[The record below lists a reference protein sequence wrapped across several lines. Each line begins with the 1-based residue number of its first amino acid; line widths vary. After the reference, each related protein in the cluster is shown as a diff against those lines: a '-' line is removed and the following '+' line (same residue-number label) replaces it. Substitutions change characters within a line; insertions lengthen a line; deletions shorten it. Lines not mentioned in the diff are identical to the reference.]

1 MVPNVF
7 LLDVSNHGTHPQSI
21 GKTSQAMAVWRWRPP
36 EEEIEAKA
44 LLGLQQNRNRN
55 ETDPLLLPLWNPH
68 GQKVWA
74 GAFPMPLPPP
84 VTTTTLSRKENRLL
98 LGCVFNALHARCRC
112 CVCCCCCC
120 CYNTVP
126 KTKNI
131 IIVSC
136 FPLSFSLVIF
146 NSNLY

>member
-55 ETDPLLLPLWNPH
+55 ETYPLLLPLWNPH

-98 LGCVFNALHARCRC
+98 LGCVFMLCMPAVVVVFVVVVVAATILCQK
-112 CVCCCCCC
+112 
-120 CYNTVP
+120 P
-126 KTKNI
+126 KT
-131 IIVSC
+131 S
-136 FPLSFSLVIF
+136 LSSLVF
-146 NSNLY
+146 PFLFP